1 MMEEKMMH
9 KILPLIGVSG
19 LLVIVFLVIMIILSL
34 IKRSREM
41 LDKSST
47 HIGFNQ
53 GLDQV
58 WPYLESTFLYHKI
71 RICQFDLICPYTL
84 P

>member
-1 MMEEKMMH
+1 MNISTSLLCRNQDETLLLEEKMMH

-58 WPYLESTFLYHKI
+58 F
-71 RICQFDLICPYTL
+71 
-84 P
+84 